1 MKIFL
6 LEYYEEIEYED
17 FDVEKY
23 SLVGVFLTE
32 KEAMEEKRRISRERE
47 IKKELLWVSA
57 ANIGRLQWKGGF
69 ISV

>member
-1 MKIFL
+1 MEIFL

-23 SLVGVFLTE
+23 SLVGVYLTE
-32 KEAMEEKRRISRERE
+32 KEAMEEKERISMEKE

-57 ANIGRLQWKGGF
+57 EDIGHLQWKGGF

>member
-1 MKIFL
+1 MKIYL

-32 KEAMEEKRRISRERE
+32 REALEEKRRISLEKE
-47 IKKELLWVSA
+47 IKEELLWVSA
-57 ANIGRLQWKGGF
+57 EDIGHLQWKGGF

>member
-1 MKIFL
+1 MKIYL

-23 SLVGVFLTE
+23 SLVGVFLTK
-32 KEAMEEKRRISRERE
+32 KEALEEKKRVSRERE

-57 ANIGRLQWKGGF
+57 ANIGRLQWEGGF

>member
-1 MKIFL
+1 MKIYL

-32 KEAMEEKRRISRERE
+32 REALEEKRRISLEKE
-47 IKKELLWVSA
+47 IKEELLWVSA

>member
-23 SLVGVFLTE
+23 SLVGIYLTE
-32 KEAMEEKRRISRERE
+32 KDALEEKERISVEKKL
-47 IKKELLWVSA
+47 KKELLWVSSTD
-57 ANIGRLQWKGGF
+57 IGHLQWKGGF
-69 ISV
+69 VSV

>member
-1 MKIFL
+1 VKIYL

-32 KEAMEEKRRISRERE
+32 REALEEKRRISLEKE
-47 IKKELLWVSA
+47 IKEELLWVSA